1 MKSWLRNISNWII
14 GAPSFVWLVV
24 FYAIPIVLVF
34 LLAFKPVDAYGGL
47 GEGWTL
53 KTILDLRNPSYPAI
67 IWRTFWQGIVSTAVC
82 VAVAIPI
89 SYQLA
94 RMNSRW
100 KNVILLLIIVPFWTN
115 FLVRIYAWRVFLHAD
130 GIFKKLLVAIGLIE
144 ESTTLLYNQWAVLVV
159 MIYTYIPFA
168 VLPIY
173 ASAEKFDFSLIDAA
187 KDLGA
192 SSFYAFRRVF
202 LPVISKGIWTAVMV
216 VLIPAFG
223 AYLIPDLVGGPSSE
237 LVGDKIAQ
245 RVFIDRNLPHAS
257 ALSALLMLA
266 VFLPMLL
273 GKWLNHLHRR
283 RQAREGR
290 T

>member
-1 MKSWLRNISNWII
+1 MKSWLRNVSNWII

-273 GKWLNHLHRR
+273 GKWLNHLRRR